1 MCTAKIKEKKVKKK
15 KVIYMKNRQYYIG
28 QITKIVSVYFLV
40 SEMFLKYTIVY
51 LFHVGVFS

>member
-1 MCTAKIKEKKVKKK
+1 
-15 KVIYMKNRQYYIG
+15 MKNRQYYIG